1 MGTADKIA
9 LMYTMDRAN
18 FSAFSAGNTF
28 IVINSCEVINDPNS
42 LGGTNFF
49 ALTAS
54 DTAVLTE
61 LAYLYTLIVIIALND
76 NACNVVNKVD
86 YSVRAGALAKTA
98 ADTFL
103 GVDFGNSAL
112 GNRDSISWAYLSA
125 VTVTEAGE
133 GTESVTREAHI
144 CRLAGLRT

>member
-28 IVINSCEVINDPNS
+28 IVINSCEVINYLNS
-42 LGGTNFF
+42 LGGTNLF

-61 LAYLYTLIVIIALND
+61 LAYLCALIVIIALNCD
-76 NACNVVNKVD
+76 RDGVIYEVD
-86 YSVRAGALAKTA
+86 YTVGTGADAKTA

-103 GVDFGNSAL
+103 RIYFGNTAL
-112 GNRDSISWAYLSA
+112 GNRDSISWAYLCA